1 MKRKI
6 LIGVAIVVVILAG
19 LIIAVPALVP
29 ADVIK
34 DQVVAGVKS
43 ATGRDLTIKGP
54 VKVTAFPTLAVDVQ
68 DVAFSNAA
76 GAKYPEMMTLKSL
89 QVALKWLPL
98 IAFRAEIDRFVL
110 VDPVIHLE
118 VDKQGKGNW
127 DFGTAKAAP
136 APTPSGGGSAPVSEI
151 NLGDVRLV
159 NGLFTYD
166 DARSGASYKI
176 EKANMKLDLPSLD
189 AKFAAKG
196 DLVYNAKKIDIA
208 VDAGNLRDLLEG
220 RLTPVDLS
228 VGGDPLKLAFKGE
241 ATTGKEMKVEG
252 DLDLSVPSVKDLA
265 AWAGSPIEARDKTMG
280 PLAIKGKVG
289 VAGSRYSF
297 TNAQI
302 ALDAIKST
310 GEMTVDTTG
319 ARPALKGRL
328 DIAALDVNPY
338 LPPEAPAPAGQQA
351 SGPTEW
357 SSDPIDVAPLKA
369 ADAEFDLSV
378 GSLKVRKIE
387 VGKSV
392 IATQLRN
399 GRLQV
404 DLKEMALYEGSG
416 QGRVVVDGSGATPV
430 IEQSF
435 NLQGVQIEPLLK
447 AATDSDRLS
456 GKGSFDYTAN
466 GRGKSQKEI
475 VSSLAGGGK
484 IDFRDGALKGFDL
497 AEIAQAARDLKSAV
511 TGGMSGSSKK
521 TTFSELTGT
530 FKITNG
536 IISNDDLQM
545 KGPLLR
551 VTGKGTVE
559 MPPKTVNY
567 RLEPKLVG
575 STSGQGGKDDATG
588 IAIPVIVTGPWHN
601 ISYRPDLEAVLKDAA
616 TGKAMDAIKGAV
628 PIPGTGGSSGGATQ
642 PSSPSSPSLP
652 NPLKGILGR

>member
-6 LIGVAIVVVILAG
+6 LIGVAIVVVV
-19 LIIAVPALVP
+19 LIGAIVAVPYLVP
-29 ADVIK
+29 VGWVK
-34 DQVVAGVKS
+34 DQVVAGVNS
-43 ATGRDLTIKGP
+43 ATGRDLQIKGP
-54 VKVTAFPTLAVDVQ
+54 IKVNALPTLAVELQ

-76 GAKYPEMMTLKSL
+76 GAKHKEMATLKSL

-98 IAFRAEIDRFVL
+98 IFGRAEIDRFVL

-118 VDKQGKGNW
+118 VDKQGKANW
-127 DFGTAKAAP
+127 DFGTAKAAAPSAP
-136 APTPSGGGSAPVSEI
+136 AGGGSAPVSEI

-166 DARSGASYKI
+166 DARTGASYKV
-176 EKANMKLDLPSLD
+176 EQANMKLDLPSLD

-196 DLVYNAKKIDIA
+196 DLVYNSKKIDIA
-208 VDAGNLRDLLEG
+208 VDAGKLRDLMEG
-220 RLTPVDLS
+220 RLTPVNLA
-228 VGGDPLKLAFKGE
+228 VGGDPLKLAFKGQ
-241 ATTGKEMKVEG
+241 AATGKELKVDG
-252 DLDLSVPSVKDLA
+252 DLDLAVPSVKELA
-265 AWAGSPIEARDKTMG
+265 AWAGSPIEAREKTMG
-280 PLAIKGKVG
+280 PLSIKGKVG
-289 VAGSRYSF
+289 VAGPRYSF

-302 ALDAIKST
+302 ALDEIKST
-310 GEMTVDTTG
+310 GAVSVDTAG
-319 ARPALKGRL
+319 ARPALKGKL

-338 LPPEAPAPAGQQA
+338 LPPEAAPTKDQQA
-351 SGPTEW
+351 GPTEW
-357 SSDPIDVAPLKA
+357 SSDPIDVAALKA
-369 ADAEFDLSV
+369 ADADFDLSV

-392 IATQLRN
+392 IAALLRN

-404 DLKEMALYEGSG
+404 ELKEMALYDGKG
-416 QGRVVVDGSGATPV
+416 QGRVVLDGSGATPA

-435 NLQGVQIEPLLK
+435 NLQGIQIEPLLK
-447 AATDSDRLS
+447 AASDSDRLS
-456 GKGSFDYTAN
+456 GKGSFEYTAN

-536 IISNDDLQM
+536 IVSNDDLQM

-575 STSGQGGKDDATG
+575 STSGQGGKDDASG
-588 IAIPVIVTGPWHN
+588 ITVPVIVTGPWHN
-601 ISYRPDLEAVLKDAA
+601 ISYRPDLGAVLKDAA
-616 TGKAMDAIKGAV
+616 TGKAMDALKGAV
-628 PIPGTGGSSGGATQ
+628 PIPGGSSGGSTT
-642 PSSPSSPSLP
+642 PSSPSLP
-652 NPLKGILGR
+652 NPLKGILGK